1 MKALILAAG
10 FGKRLQPLTNMIP
23 KSMVPVKG
31 VPLIV
36 RSMHKIQTLGVSSFV
51 LVTGHKADYIQ
62 TKLGCFFGEL
72 PVVYILNPD
81 YETTN
86 NIYSLWLAADKMDDD
101 ICLFECDL
109 LYSEQLLQL
118 LSKSDADCTIV
129 TSDFNS
135 ETMDGSVIQVDAA
148 GNALD
153 LYLKKEQ
160 YPGFDYSD
168 KKKTVNIYK
177 FSKRF
182 LSEALVPALKAE
194 IDAGNLSSYY
204 ESVLKDIMKNGRW
217 DIKVLNV
224 PESLWCE
231 IDDHDDLAR
240 AEESGLL

>member
-1 MKALILAAG
+1 
-10 FGKRLQPLTNMIP
+10 
-23 KSMVPVKG
+23 
-31 VPLIV
+31 
-36 RSMHKIQTLGVSSFV
+36 MHKIQTLGVSSFV

-135 ETMDGSVIQVDAA
+135 ETMDGSVIQVDACLLYTSSIRDVA
-148 GNALD
+148 RDALLKTEESKKKHD
-153 LYLKKEQ
+153 WSLKKSNIRDAIHEYVYNQ
-160 YPGFDYSD
+160 TKRNPMILPIIME
-168 KKKTVNIYK
+168 VNMTPDNAI
-177 FSKRF
+177 
-182 LSEALVPALKAE
+182 L
-194 IDAGNLSSYY
+194 
-204 ESVLKDIMKNGRW
+204 
-217 DIKVLNV
+217 
-224 PESLWCE
+224 PEVHE
-231 IDDHDDLAR
+231 
-240 AEESGLL
+240 